1 MELNQRIL
9 IQSSWHHVQY
19 VQRSLCYL
27 PTALSDHQMALGPY
41 HDAGYNST
49 YTLTHQ
55 PTRTHTCMRAH
66 KLTCKNQHT
75 QTQTCTH
82 AYTHTHAC
90 ARVLDYKRHI
100 HIIFLSLRPLFYW
113 YSFWLEILHWTF
125 IKVNMQYY
133 TWIYLGYIISIRI
146 GLAPF

>member
-41 HDAGYNST
+41 YDARYNST

-66 KLTCKNQHT
+66 KLTCTNQHT
-75 QTQTCTH
+75 QTHTNTH
-82 AYTHTHAC
+82 AYTHRHTCAC
-90 ARVLDYKRHI
+90 VLDYKKAHTYYI
-100 HIIFLSLRPLFYW
+100 HIPKAIILLIYILARNSSL
-113 YSFWLEILHWTF
+113 TF
-125 IKVNMQYY
+125 IKVNM
-133 TWIYLGYIISIRI
+133 
-146 GLAPF
+146 